1 MNREP
6 FSIHPTLQAHIDPLT
21 EEEFRLL
28 EESILAEGVRD
39 PLVVWREENVLVD
52 GHHRK
57 AICDRHGLPYS
68 VVYRSFKD
76 IKEAKRWMRLNQ
88 LSRRNLDRE
97 ERERWIKELKE
108 EFPEMT
114 QREIATAVKCSVGS
128 VNAALNPA
136 FKNEHEPTVNVI
148 PAAAEIESLQR
159 KLEEAEAARRS
170 TEQRLSAVKSDLK
183 LAKMA
188 LDATP
193 EVVERDKDFL
203 RNKLKEEQERHDAE
217 RKELIAALNEAQ
229 AKARQVE
236 VQVQEV
242 RVPVESPEALAKIAE
257 LKQAIDAKDLEIA
270 TLAHAGK
277 SVEKLTRERDQLRKD
292 IDKARRDNE
301 RSLTEARANAAFQDA
316 LRCAGVFS
324 AAVEAIER
332 LARDGVLY
340 VEHMTS
346 ARQLLRNVA
355 GTATHGMSVL
365 DSCDAETR
373 SGNVVSLHEA
383 RGGRS

>member
-1 MNREP
+1 MGREP
-6 FSIHPTLQAHIDPLT
+6 FSINPALETYIHPLSD
-21 EEEFRLL
+21 EEERML
-28 EESILAEGVRD
+28 EESILAEGCRD

-57 AICDRHGLPYS
+57 KICERHGVSYQ
-68 VVYRSFKD
+68 VAYRSFPD
-76 IKEAKRWMRLNQ
+76 MEAAKAWMDLNQ
-88 LSRRNLDRE
+88 LGRRNLTKEKRDEMIRRLAAAGVRQKDIAEKVGLTRAGVASVIANGVEKQHVSAFTNYDLTVTAKLKDEVEAMRRKLDEAEARAKKNEALVRE
-97 ERERWIKELKE
+97 ERANADRQSREL
-108 EFPEMT
+108 T
-114 QREIATAVKCSVGS
+114 Q
-128 VNAALNPA
+128 
-136 FKNEHEPTVNVI
+136 
-148 PAAAEIESLQR
+148 
-159 KLEEAEAARRS
+159 
-170 TEQRLSAVKSDLK
+170 
-183 LAKMA
+183 
-188 LDATP
+188 
-193 EVVERDKDFL
+193 
-203 RNKLKEEQERHDAE
+203 
-217 RKELIAALNEAQ
+217 ALNEAQ

-242 RVPVESPEALAKIAE
+242 RVPVESPEAREKISE
-257 LKQAIDAKDLEIA
+257 LQQAISAKDREIA
-270 TLAHAGK
+270 TLVHAGK
-277 SVEKLTRERDQLRKD
+277 SVEKLTRERDQLRKE
-292 IDKARRDNE
+292 IDQAKRDNE
-301 RSLTEARANAAFQDA
+301 RSLAEARANAAFQDA
-316 LRCAGVFS
+316 LRCAGIFS